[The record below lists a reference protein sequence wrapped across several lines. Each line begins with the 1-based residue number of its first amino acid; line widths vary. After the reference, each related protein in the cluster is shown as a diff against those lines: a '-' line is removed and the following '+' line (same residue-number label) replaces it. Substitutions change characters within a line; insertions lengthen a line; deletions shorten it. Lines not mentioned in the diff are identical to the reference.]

1 MRNFPHQINQISK
14 IRRALEVVQQLLT
27 QGRDIGDDG
36 VFGYAVTRIG
46 IYSFR
51 NLPSPSADELED
63 AIQREQGKP
72 LSDQGPRTFARDLRR
87 TLVLL
92 GFLERDVT
100 GGLRITQSG
109 QRIVALP
116 DPPDPEAISLWLNA
130 IMGLS
135 LPESAEEGGTIHPAH
150 SMLRMVARTPGID
163 KRWLGF
169 ALDMVDD
176 SDAELSRVLALRTD
190 SFETALQAVGAS
202 KYMAANAVKILPSL
216 MEQLGL
222 MSIQGG
228 VCTLTPSGMAF
239 ANMPPSA
246 ISPPTTL
253 LRQARNGRA
262 VADPEDVP
270 DHAVAQGR
278 IRSTEE
284 QLHTAALLDERTSR
298 HQQLVKKIIRLLSNS
313 DKIGEIRISDNAFDI
328 LASVP
333 TRSELLLIEVKTL
346 RNDALV
352 QARIALGQL
361 LFYEYFDVQPMAE
374 GSAIRRIVAF
384 DNEPGGQA
392 REFLGAYDVN
402 CLVASSNLLDIPA
415 GFEHYFGSS

>member
-1 MRNFPHQINQISK
+1 MRNFPHQINQIPK
-14 IRRALEVVQQLLT
+14 VRGALEVAVQLLG

-36 VFGYAVTRIG
+36 VLGYSVTRIG
-46 IYSFR
+46 IYNFR
-51 NLPSPSADELED
+51 NLPAPSENELES

-92 GFLERDVT
+92 GFLELNVT
-100 GGLRITQSG
+100 GEWRITQSG
-109 QRIVALP
+109 QRIVVLP
-116 DPPDPEAISLWLNA
+116 DPPDPEAISLWVNA
-130 IMGLS
+130 MIDLS
-135 LPESAEEGGTIHPAH
+135 LPESAEEGGIIHPVY
-150 SMLRMVARTPGID
+150 SMLRMVARTPGIE

-169 ALDMVDD
+169 TLDMVDD
-176 SDAELSRVLALRTD
+176 SDAELNRVLALQAG
-190 SFETALQAVGAS
+190 SFEEALQVVGAS

-239 ANMPPSA
+239 ASMPRGA
-246 ISPPTTL
+246 IAPPTAL
-253 LRQARNGRA
+253 LRQTRHGRV
-262 VADPEDVP
+262 VADPRDVP
-270 DHAVAQGR
+270 EHAVAQGR

-298 HQQLVKKIIRLLSNS
+298 HQQLVKRIIRLLSNS
-313 DKIGEIRISDNAFDI
+313 ERIGEIRISDDAFDI

-333 TRSELLLIEVKTL
+333 TRSELMLIEAKTL

-361 LFYEYFDVQPMAE
+361 LFYEYFDVRPMAE
-374 GSAIRRIVAF
+374 GSTIRRIVAF
-384 DNEPGGQA
+384 DNEPGDQA
-392 REFLGAYDVN
+392 REFLENYDVN
-402 CLVASSNLLDIPA
+402 SLVASSNLLIVPA
-415 GFEHYFGSS
+415 GFEDYFGSS